1 MRTAAL
7 AGLAVLAVGCYHAP
21 ASRFEAV
28 LQDPA
33 KPHWIELTSRHFT
46 LRTDLAPRQ
55 ARAALVDFEGVY
67 GTLERVAF
75 NGDAPHDRIDVVLFT
90 DEWRFREV
98 APTGANGYFMPRQ
111 PDDPEPQP
119 TIAIHGRMLIAG
131 TLVEATQRR
140 FRHELTHRF
149 LDHRLRW
156 TPPWLEEGIA
166 EYYSTLEVNG
176 KYATVGLL
184 PNKKLLRVDIH
195 IFSSLVGGIADDR
208 VDLDQVPTVE
218 ELLTADYATFHQP
231 GRELAFYAGAW
242 TFVHMMLNSPHGY
255 APHFTRFLDML
266 ANGATPPEAWRE
278 CFWGVPLSRL
288 ERQFKNYVKRNE
300 MDANA
305 MTVPVPKA
313 AKPESER
320 VMGDEDVHLMLA
332 RIRPWDSRENILA
345 AGRELAEARAL
356 AGDHASPELRY
367 WSALYDARWRRFDAA
382 ARELR
387 AAIAAEPGRA
397 RYWLALADVL
407 AHDER
412 ADATELDEAVT
423 HLVPIATTPSALNFI
438 ARYYSQKGQVEAG
451 LPFAKRAVAI
461 ERGCWEC
468 ADTLAVL
475 QNLSRAATDERPA
488 DNVYTKPGIY

>member
-1 MRTAAL
+1 MRVAAL
-7 AGLAVLAVGCYHAP
+7 AGLVALAVGCVHP
-21 ASRFEAV
+21 PQTRFAEV
-28 LQDPA
+28 LRDPSN
-33 KPHWIELTSRHFT
+33 PHWIELTSRHFI
-46 LRTDLAPRQ
+46 LRTDLPPRQ

-75 NGDAPHDRIDVVLFT
+75 SGDAPRDRIDVVLFS
-90 DEWRFREV
+90 DEWRFRQI
-98 APTGANGYFMPRQ
+98 APAGANGYFMPRQ
-111 PDDPEPQP
+111 TDDPEPQP

-156 TPPWLEEGIA
+156 TPAWLEEGLA
-166 EYYSTLEVNG
+166 EYYSTLKVDG
-176 KYATVGLL
+176 KDATVGSL
-184 PNKKLLRVDIH
+184 PNTKILRVDIH
-195 IFSSLVGGIADDR
+195 LISSLVQGMADDR

-242 TFVHMMLNSPHGY
+242 TFVHMMLNGPHAY
-255 APHFTRFLDML
+255 APRFTRFLDML
-266 ANGATPPEAWRE
+266 ANGATPPEAWRD

-288 ERQFKNYVKRNE
+288 ERQFKTYVGRTE
-300 MDANA
+300 MDARA
-305 MTVPVPKA
+305 MVVPVPKA
-313 AKPESER
+313 ARPERER
-320 VMGDEDVHLMLA
+320 ALADDEVHLMLA

-345 AGRELAEARAL
+345 AGRELAEARTL
-356 AGDHASPELRY
+356 AGAHASPELRY
-367 WSALYDARWRRFDAA
+367 WTALYDTRWRRFEDA

-387 AAIAAEPGRA
+387 AAIAVEPGRA

-407 AHDER
+407 TRDER
-412 ADATELDEAVT
+412 ADAAQLEDAVA
-423 HLVPIATTPSALNFI
+423 HLEPLATSPSALNFV

-451 LPFAKRAVAI
+451 LPFAQRAVAI

-468 ADTLAVL
+468 AETLAVL
-475 QNLSRAATDERPA
+475 QNLSRAASEPPTDS
-488 DNVYTKPGIY
+488 VYTKPGIY